1 MATPLRI
8 LHLEDDP
15 SDAELISSWLQADQ
29 LDCDVQRVATQPE
42 FESALDK
49 GGLDLI
55 LSDYTLPG
63 FDGMTALAL
72 ARERR
77 PDVPFLFVS
86 GTIGEERAI
95 EGLKQGATDFVIK
108 DHVARLGPAVRRALE
123 QARER
128 AARQAAEEALRKSEE
143 RYALAARGAN
153 DGLWDWDLAGG
164 AVYFSP
170 RWKAMLGYEEHE
182 LGDRL
187 EEWLGRVN
195 QQDLPGLN
203 ARLLAHLEAQNEH
216 FESEYRIAHKDGG
229 EHWMLSRG
237 LAVRDATGKPV
248 RMVGSQTDITQR
260 KLAEQQL
267 LHDALHDALTGLP
280 NRASF
285 LDRLALL
292 LARVKRRPQFRFAV
306 LFLDLDRFKLVND
319 SLGHHVGDQLLVAVA
334 RRLESGQ
341 PADTVARLGGDEF
354 ALLLDDIDG
363 VADATHAAERIHDAF
378 ITPFRFDGH
387 EVFAS
392 CSIGIALSESGYE
405 RPDDIVRDADTAMY
419 RAKAAGRGRHELFDK
434 AMHAR
439 ALTQLKLETD
449 LRRSVA
455 AGEFALVY
463 QPVVSIRDGSVVGV
477 EALARWRHP
486 ERGIV
491 MPAEFIATAE
501 DTGLIGSLGRWSLSE
516 ALQQMRAWQRLPR
529 PLAYLN
535 VNLSPRQLA
544 EGDVVADVR
553 AALRASGVES
563 RRLGLEITETALMEG
578 GDEARKRLLALK
590 QLGVRLLLDDFGTGY
605 SSLSYLHRLPID
617 VLKIDASFVSQL
629 EKDAQ
634 KAELVRTIVL
644 IGRNLDKTVVA
655 EGVETAAQAE
665 RLKALDCDY
674 GQGYF
679 WSPPVEAQ
687 AVPAL
692 LQW

>member
-1 MATPLRI
+1 
-8 LHLEDDP
+8 
-15 SDAELISSWLQADQ
+15 
-29 LDCDVQRVATQPE
+29 
-42 FESALDK
+42 
-49 GGLDLI
+49 
-55 LSDYTLPG
+55 
-63 FDGMTALAL
+63 
-72 ARERR
+72 
-77 PDVPFLFVS
+77 
-86 GTIGEERAI
+86 
-95 EGLKQGATDFVIK
+95 
-108 DHVARLGPAVRRALE
+108 
-123 QARER
+123 
-128 AARQAAEEALRKSEE
+128 
-143 RYALAARGAN
+143 
-153 DGLWDWDLAGG
+153 
-164 AVYFSP
+164 
-170 RWKAMLGYEEHE
+170 MLGYGEDE

-195 QQDLPGLN
+195 PQDLPGLN

-216 FESEYRIAHKDGG
+216 FESEYRIAHKDGS

-260 KLAEQQL
+260 KQAEQQL
-267 LHDALHDALTGLP
+267 LHDALHDGLTGLP

-292 LARVKRRPQFRFAV
+292 LARIKRRPQFRFAV

-334 RRLESGQ
+334 RRLESGLQ
-341 PADTVARLGGDEF
+341 ADTVARIGGDEF
-354 ALLLDDIDG
+354 ALLLDDIDD
-363 VADATHAAERIHDAF
+363 VADATHAAERLHDAF
-378 ITPFRFDGH
+378 ITPFKVDGH
-387 EVFAS
+387 EIFAS

-463 QPVVSIRDGSVVGV
+463 QPVVSIKDGSVVGV

-491 MPAEFIATAE
+491 MPGEFIATCE

-516 ALQQMRAWQRLPR
+516 ALQQMRAWQRLAR

-535 VNLSPRQLA
+535 VNLSPRQLT
-544 EGDVVADVR
+544 EGDIVADVR

-578 GDEARKRLLALK
+578 GDEVRQRLFGLK
-590 QLGVRLLLDDFGTGY
+590 ELGVRLLLDDFGTGY

-665 RLKALDCDY
+665 RLKALECDY

-679 WSPPVEAQ
+679 WSPPVEAA